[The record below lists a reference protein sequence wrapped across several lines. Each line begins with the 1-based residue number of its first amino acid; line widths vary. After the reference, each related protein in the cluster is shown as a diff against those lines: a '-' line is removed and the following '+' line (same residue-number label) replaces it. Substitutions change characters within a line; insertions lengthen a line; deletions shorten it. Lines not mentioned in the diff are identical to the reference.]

1 MYYSSWL
8 SWLDHYTD
16 AIQHLIASQLVL
28 SPLLLLFVE
37 EMGIPIIMPGD
48 AILGYVGY
56 KLSMSHNSSEFWPA
70 FIVAQASILGGATIL
85 FFLSRR
91 WGQLFLT
98 KLARFVFI
106 SEKQV
111 SRAEKLFAKQSILAI
126 IVGRH
131 IPGLRIIVT
140 VLAGTS
146 GVKYLTFAASTFVS
160 ATAWILIFISIGKKL
175 GTSFHGIIQQYIG
188 LSLAVT
194 IAVIVAI
201 LFLHIVGLYHESRDK
216 PHNSE
221 QHQ

>member
-16 AIQHLIASQLVL
+16 ALTHFIASQLVL

-56 KLSMSHNSSEFWPA
+56 KLSLSHNASEFWPA
-70 FIVAQASILGGATIL
+70 FIVAQVSILGGATIL

-91 WGQLFLT
+91 WGQLILT
-98 KLARFVFI
+98 KLAQFVFI

-111 SRAEKLFAKQSILAI
+111 ARAERLFAKQSVLAI

-175 GTSFHGIIQQYIG
+175 GTDFHGIIQQYIG

-194 IAVIVAI
+194 IAVVVAI
-201 LFLHIVGLYHESRDK
+201 LFMHIVGLYHESKDIPK
-216 PHNSE
+216 NSE
-221 QHQ
+221 EH